1 MIKTGGF
8 YEQPGGVII
17 APNGRQVLKF
27 DVEQMYLD
35 DYERAM
41 RCVIVRWLMNS
52 MHASKT
58 HDRVS

>member
-17 APNGRQVLKF
+17 APNGLQVLKF

-41 RCVIVRWLMNS
+41 RCVIVALANEFNTRKQD
-52 MHASKT
+52 A
-58 HDRVS
+58 

>member
-41 RCVIVRWLMNS
+41 RCVIVALANEFGTRKQN
-52 MHASKT
+52 A
-58 HDRVS
+58 

>member
-1 MIKTGGF
+1 MIKTGVF

-41 RCVIVRWLMNS
+41 RCVIVALANEFG
-52 MHASKT
+52 KE
-58 HDRVS
+58 RVNG

>member
-27 DVEQMYLD
+27 NLENMYLD

-41 RCVIVRWLMNS
+41 RCVIVALANELSTRKQD
-52 MHASKT
+52 A
-58 HDRVS
+58 

>member
-27 DVEQMYLD
+27 NLENMYLD

-41 RCVIVRWLMNS
+41 RCVIVALANEFNARKQD
-52 MHASKT
+52 A
-58 HDRVS
+58 